1 VNAAEEAYDYGI
13 QQAEHASKVAYK
25 QVSSAHKKG
34 LDELEGMYDDEAW
47 AADQRRQDAKEAAEA
62 EKEARDEAN
71 DKALESAQK
80 LTDLAKE

>member
-1 VNAAEEAYDYGI
+1 
-13 QQAEHASKVAYK
+13 
-25 QVSSAHKKG
+25 
-34 LDELEGMYDDEAW
+34 MYDDEAW